1 MSRRSRRGPV
11 EAFPA
16 LPQGIQKGL
25 QRLVGDHA
33 GTISAMLDI
42 SDDDAEASLI
52 CEKCAQVMKQQQ
64 LSASSFLA
72 RFFQADMLSQHA
84 TEVLQK
90 SGKGSAA
97 ALADRIA
104 AEWAKNKLEAS
115 SAAVSPKEDK
125 AKPKSSD
132 KKKLKASQDSTEEK
146 EKREENV
153 TAGNVESKKRK
164 SKEDKTVVEAV
175 IMEKIPKKKKK

>member
-11 EAFPA
+11 DAFPA
-16 LPQGIQKGL
+16 LPQGIQKGM

-33 GTISAMLDI
+33 ATIASMLDI
-42 SDDDAEASLI
+42 SDDSEASLI

-84 TEVLQK
+84 TDVLQK

-97 ALADRIA
+97 TLADRIA
-104 AEWAKNKLEAS
+104 AEWAKNKLAEVEARP
-115 SAAVSPKEDK
+115 AALASKDDED
-125 AKPKSSD
+125 KPKSPD
-132 KKKLKASQDSTEEK
+132 KKKTKPSQDEK
-146 EKREENV
+146 EKPVEIV
-153 TAGNVESKKRK
+153 TSNSESKKRK
-164 SKEDKTVVEAV
+164 SKEEKRGAEAV
-175 IMEKIPKKKKK
+175 LMEKIPKKKKK